1 MFKNHKNH
9 YAWQNPVLL
18 INSLFPYSLKAHTM
32 MQTTFYSKEK
42 QKSFF
47 FSPLLQLLLVYI
59 QQEFQFFC
67 FVSCSYSNKAD
78 FLFLFCDFN
87 VRQ

>member
-47 FSPLLQLLLVYI
+47 FPSSPTSFGVHSARISVLLLCLLLI
-59 QQEFQFFC
+59 F
-67 FVSCSYSNKAD
+67 K
-78 FLFLFCDFN
+78 
-87 VRQ
+87 